1 MDRTCTAC
9 GKTFTAK
16 RSTAKYCSSSCRANV
31 STGKVVPL
39 NPGAPIASHPA
50 STGSLSDATSTQ
62 LADAGRADTPVGV
75 AALLLARQLDDPTT
89 PPAARAGLTREFR
102 STLAEALK
110 GATAGSAVDDLR
122 ARRDARR
129 TG

>member
-1 MDRTCTAC
+1 MQRTCQAC
-9 GKTFTAK
+9 GQTFDANPRAK
-16 RSTAKYCSSSCRANV
+16 FCSASCR
-31 STGKVVPL
+31 GKAHRGTVVTLRPD
-39 NPGAPIASHPA
+39 APTTPAPA